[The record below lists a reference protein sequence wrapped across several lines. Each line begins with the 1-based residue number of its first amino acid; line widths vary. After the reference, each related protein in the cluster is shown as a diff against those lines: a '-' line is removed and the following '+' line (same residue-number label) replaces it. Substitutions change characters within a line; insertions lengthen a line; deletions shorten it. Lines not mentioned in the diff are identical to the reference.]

1 LAFFAQNTWRARPNF
16 SLNWG
21 LRWEGQFNPS
31 PALDNEFLLDQLR
44 NFAFPLGRI
53 DPAVIRDQLDQW
65 APQAGFAWDV
75 SGSGTTVVR
84 ANAGLH
90 YGQTPLLLYAAP
102 LTNFGVP
109 PGDAM
114 MQLAPSGGRT
124 IYQQFAGA
132 GFDLNASTLGN
143 LPVLSPTDVWMRIA
157 GQPHPYFNSRVS
169 ATTGDRF
176 RNPRSVQS
184 SMVIARQL
192 PGGLIVDYTLNHV
205 NTVHL
210 QRNLDYNVPFPSVKP
225 GDLSLRPTFGLRSG
239 ARRPNTNLAWVMVR
253 DSSARS
259 TFLGHTF
266 RAQYRADRLQFAMH
280 YTLSYTKSDD
290 DTERVLTEI
299 AYQNPFDFSR
309 DFNWS
314 ALDARHQA
322 SGWMLVNAPLG
333 LEFTALARFRS
344 GLPIDPYTGE
354 DSSELLTPN
363 LTTRPLERPGV
374 PYLRNTFRNRGYKSV
389 DLRVLKNFRLA
400 ETTAVQFSA
409 ELFNAFNFDN
419 VAFLSTSVL
428 PNNPAFI
435 YGPGILPNGQMA
447 PIDPRFLRL
456 RGPDGYD
463 SGSTAQIGTPLQGQ
477 IGIRIIF

>member
-1 LAFFAQNTWRARPNF
+1 
-16 SLNWG
+16 
-21 LRWEGQFNPS
+21 
-31 PALDNEFLLDQLR
+31 
-44 NFAFPLGRI
+44 
-53 DPAVIRDQLDQW
+53 
-65 APQAGFAWDV
+65 
-75 SGSGTTVVR
+75 
-84 ANAGLH
+84 
-90 YGQTPLLLYAAP
+90 
-102 LTNFGVP
+102 
-109 PGDAM
+109 
-114 MQLAPSGGRT
+114 
-124 IYQQFAGA
+124 
-132 GFDLNASTLGN
+132 
-143 LPVLSPTDVWMRIA
+143 MRIA

-299 AYQNPFDFSR
+299 AYQNPFDFSH

-333 LEFTALARFRS
+333 LEFTALAHFRS

-400 ETTAVQFSA
+400 ETATLQFSA
-409 ELFNAFNFDN
+409 ELFNALNFDN

-447 PIDPRFLRL
+447 PVDPRFLRL
-456 RGPDGYD
+456 RGADGYD